1 MARSL
6 LLTSAQVVM
15 YVNGVRFGRVSG
27 FSYTSDTPRRKL
39 YAVDALTPFEL
50 MPTVSSIT
58 GNMTIYRMAGDGAAE
73 GAGMVAPVLDL
84 SREKYF
90 HILLVDITTGFV
102 VFQADFCSLESQ
114 SWNVRARSYIEGQI
128 TFSALT
134 YNNEVRPLGS

>member
-6 LLTSAQVVM
+6 LLTSAQVIL
-15 YVNGVRFGRVSG
+15 YVNGLRFGRVTG
-27 FSYTSDTPRRKL
+27 FSWTSDTPRRKIH
-39 YAVDALTPFEL
+39 AVDAVTPFEL
-50 MPTVSSIT
+50 GMTVSSIT
-58 GNMTIYRMAGDGAAE
+58 GTLSVLRVAGDGAAE

-90 HILLVDITTGFV
+90 HMLLVDITTGFV

-114 SWNVRARSYIEGQI
+114 QWTARPRSYLEGSL